1 MAHGTAAREAAIQIL
16 ESTRSG
22 TSFEI
27 AHAAAV
33 EGLSDPDRRL
43 AHEIAAGVLRA
54 RTELDSWITPLLSAG
69 LDGTPSELRDLLR
82 IGVYQLIHLDRVP
95 SYAAVEATV
104 EVAKRRR
111 GSRGAGLVNA
121 ILRRVADSPTTSR
134 TPAPISGAADLA
146 RVESHPTWLVERWVR
161 RHGFARTA
169 ELLQHNNRR
178 PPLVIQPVRWS
189 LERLR
194 NALES
199 SRIPVADACGGSGL
213 VVREARVNEL
223 PGFHEGAFV
232 VQDPAHA
239 RLLEHANVPEGALVW
254 DACAA
259 PGGKAAILSRRGPV
273 VATDVSRDRLPR
285 LKDTLR
291 RTGAAA
297 RIAIA
302 DARHPPVRAQ
312 AVDVVLVD
320 APCTATG
327 TLARHPDGR
336 WRLSEQSIE
345 NMARRQADL
354 LRGACKA
361 VSRDKSLVY
370 LTCSIEPEEN
380 EEQIDRFLSENLGFE
395 RDGNDMFLFPPDTGT
410 DGGFGARLRRVR

>member
-1 MAHGTAAREAAIQIL
+1 
-16 ESTRSG
+16 
-22 TSFEI
+22 
-27 AHAAAV
+27 
-33 EGLSDPDRRL
+33 
-43 AHEIAAGVLRA
+43 
-54 RTELDSWITPLLSAG
+54 
-69 LDGTPSELRDLLR
+69 
-82 IGVYQLIHLDRVP
+82 
-95 SYAAVEATV
+95 
-104 EVAKRRR
+104 
-111 GSRGAGLVNA
+111 
-121 ILRRVADSPTTSR
+121 
-134 TPAPISGAADLA
+134 
-146 RVESHPTWLVERWVR
+146 
-161 RHGFARTA
+161 
-169 ELLQHNNRR
+169 
-178 PPLVIQPVRWS
+178 
-189 LERLR
+189 
-194 NALES
+194 
-199 SRIPVADACGGSGL
+199 